1 MNKYIFT
8 KEEKKILIE
17 LICNEQT
24 HMIIKD
30 HTKYESDKYK
40 KLEELK
46 VKIKDCEVVN
56 IADITMCSSEVCPM
70 REECYRVRAKPS
82 EYQSWSNFEYRCNE
96 KSGFCDFIPVK
107 HFNKS

>member
-1 MNKYIFT
+1 MIA

-30 HTKYESDKYK
+30 HTKYESEKYK

-46 VKIKDCEVVN
+46 IKIKDMWGGLHSRYN
-56 IADITMCSSEVCPM
+56 D
-70 REECYRVRAKPS
+70 VR
-82 EYQSWSNFEYRCNE
+82 
-96 KSGFCDFIPVK
+96 KSKLSI
-107 HFNKS
+107 SRWML